1 MTLTWILSP
10 TSEVFW
16 WRDSVLDKAHDFPGL
31 LSQVPV
37 VNCDGYVTITHMRG
51 GGKKCGCLS
60 LCMLICLH
68 NSIKTETAGL
78 VERQVCRGRWRG
90 TWGVQRWIIT

>member
-51 GGKKCGCLS
+51 GGKNMWLS
-60 LCMLICLH
+60 QFMYAH
-68 NSIKTETAGL
+68 MFA
-78 VERQVCRGRWRG
+78 
-90 TWGVQRWIIT
+90 

>member
-51 GGKKCGCLS
+51 GGKNVVVSVYVCSYVCIIVLKQ
-60 LCMLICLH
+60 
-68 NSIKTETAGL
+68 K
-78 VERQVCRGRWRG
+78 RQDW
-90 TWGVQRWIIT
+90 

>member
-51 GGKKCGCLS
+51 GGKKNVVVSVYVCSYVCIIVL
-60 LCMLICLH
+60 
-68 NSIKTETAGL
+68 KQK
-78 VERQVCRGRWRG
+78 RQDW
-90 TWGVQRWIIT
+90 

>member
-16 WRDSVLDKAHDFPGL
+16 CRDSVLDKAHDFLGL

-51 GGKKCGCLS
+51 GGKNMWLS
-60 LCMLICLH
+60 QFMYAH
-68 NSIKTETAGL
+68 MFA
-78 VERQVCRGRWRG
+78 
-90 TWGVQRWIIT
+90 

>member
-16 WRDSVLDKAHDFPGL
+16 CRDSVLDKAHDFPGL

-51 GGKKCGCLS
+51 GGKKHVVVPVYVCSYVC
-60 LCMLICLH
+60 
-68 NSIKTETAGL
+68 IKTETVGL
-78 VERQVCRGRWRG
+78 VERQVCRGRQRR
-90 TWGVQRWIIT
+90 TWGVQRRIIT